1 MDNEKVLDADFWS
14 RARVAFALE
23 VSAIDR
29 DARLSELTADEIDSI
44 IHAIWSLRLIP
55 GERP

>member
-1 MDNEKVLDADFWS
+1 MDNEKVPDADFWS

-29 DARLSELTADEIDSI
+29 DARLSELTPDEIDSI
-44 IHAIWSLRLIP
+44 IHGIWSLTKLA
-55 GERP
+55 GGRP